1 MRSGNTASMRPRR
14 VAAKVGEAPPVE
26 IATTTS
32 SRSTIAGR
40 MKSQRAGRSA
50 TFTGTPRRLGDPL
63 GDRIVIEIAGGDEDG
78 GRAAQIVDPDV
89 RKLPHLGAG
98 RARQGGATVGGG
110 PLAHHHDP
118 AA

>member
-14 VAAKVGEAPPVE
+14 VAAKRRRGAAGRDRHHDVVAIDDRRQDE
-26 IATTTS
+26 IAE
-32 SRSTIAGR
+32 SRPVGHVHRHAQG
-40 MKSQRAGRSA
+40 
-50 TFTGTPRRLGDPL
+50 LGDPL
-63 GDRIVIEIAGGDEDG
+63 GDRIVIEIAGGDEDR